1 MRTAA
6 TRSLISLGVLIL
18 LLGTKAQ
25 ADPIVIDFEDGT
37 LGSAIGSFYAGQG
50 VTFSNAQFVNA
61 LGVGFQP
68 PSSLGFSALSG
79 PGPSNPII
87 ISFATLQSQLTLTAV
102 DLSGQGFLLKVFSA
116 TGSFLGQVGSLGG
129 DTVGIPITFSV
140 DFANPTISF
149 VELFQPNNI
158 SGTSGGVVFD
168 NLRIDT
174 TGVPEVPEPAT
185 LILLGSGLGGA
196 ALGAYGRRKAH
207 RTG

>member
-1 MRTAA
+1 MRTKA

-25 ADPIVIDFEDGT
+25 ADPIVIDFENGT
-37 LGSAIGSFYAGQG
+37 LGSAIGSFYADQG

-61 LGVGFQP
+61 FGVGFQP

-87 ISFATLQSQLTLTAV
+87 ISFATLQSQVTLTAV
-102 DLSGQGFLLKVFSA
+102 DLSGQGFLLKAYSA
-116 TGSFLGQVGSLGG
+116 TGSFLGQVGSLGS

-140 DFANPTISF
+140 ILANPTISF
-149 VELFQPNNI
+149 VELFQPSNI

-185 LILLGSGLGGA
+185 LILLGTGLAGVA
-196 ALGAYGRRKAH
+196 IKTRKRLKRRKS
-207 RTG
+207 G